1 MKMIEVL
8 KEKVNKFFK
17 RNIEYE
23 TNTGG
28 NQQIAL
34 FQNVKETKK
43 TQTDE
48 GNEYIWPKD
57 GSTRNKESTNW
68 GNSVS

>member
-48 GNEYIWPKD
+48 GNEYI
-57 GSTRNKESTNW
+57 
-68 GNSVS
+68 